1 MGKFGVT
8 SNGNKEELSLTASDK
23 DRAKPKKISSTE
35 CTTLVAG
42 MAEPVGWWGGRG
54 ALPFHILADQL
65 TGGQI
70 IPPTLVIAPPPPRF
84 SELPPFLG

>member
-1 MGKFGVT
+1 MGKFGAT

-42 MAEPVGWWGGRG
+42 MAEPVGVEGGGAGGR
-54 ALPFHILADQL
+54 PPSRFW
-65 TGGQI
+65 QI
-70 IPPTLVIAPPPPRF
+70 
-84 SELPPFLG
+84 G